1 MCVTQARRWLALIG
15 ELDLAN
21 ERVRLRPVRD
31 GCSDR
36 SAPRVALPPLERLL
50 ADVCARRFRLRPT
63 ATGAGALADGDSRS
77 TDSGA
82 AASADHGAH
91 SDEEATQQAIGRKR
105 CVGSCND
112 LLSLAIEPKCAP
124 TLRFSCRN
132 KALHHLYLSEP
143 IDPTTYYCFL
153 TCFFTVVFL
162 FTFTCRSK
170 VMREIMNKRHT
181 LQPATARKLAERP
194 ARPISLRD
202 RLLHDICTVEPQ
214 LKHVP
219 QHERASPRRT
229 RTPL

>member
-36 SAPRVALPPLERLL
+36 SAPRVALAPLERLL

-63 ATGAGALADGDSRS
+63 ATGAGALADGDARS

-82 AASADHGAH
+82 AAAADHGAH

-112 LLSLAIEPKCAP
+112 LLSMAIEPKCAL
-124 TLRFSCRN
+124 TLRPSRRN
-132 KALHHLYLSEP
+132 KALRHNLNLSEP
-143 IDPTTYYCFL
+143 IDPITYNCFL
-153 TCFFTVVFL
+153 KYVSSLLSSCS
-162 FTFTCRSK
+162 RS
-170 VMREIMNKRHT
+170 
-181 LQPATARKLAERP
+181 PAGRK
-194 ARPISLRD
+194 
-202 RLLHDICTVEPQ
+202 
-214 LKHVP
+214 
-219 QHERASPRRT
+219 
-229 RTPL
+229 